1 MGLLSIVIALA
12 SLLIAYIVYRE
23 NSIADVV
30 IYAQADLSRPSII
43 NLVIHNIGKG
53 IARDIE
59 FVAQDGIPKGAYGI
73 SKLSKP
79 KEVYSN
85 GAFVTGL
92 PILFPGEKLVYSWG
106 QFGGLKEALNDM
118 PLEIKIIFKT
128 KLALQPW
135 TKQKINKIKI
145 DVGSFEGISISE
157 PLSHTEIKDK
167 LDQIAKAIARL
178 K

>member
-1 MGLLSIVIALA
+1 MELFSIVIALV
-12 SLLIAYIVYRE
+12 SLLVAYIVYRE
-23 NSIADVV
+23 NAIADVV
-30 IYAQADLSRPSII
+30 VYAQADLSRPSVI

-53 IARDIE
+53 TARDIE
-59 FVAQDGIPKGAYGI
+59 FITQDGIPKGAYGI
-73 SKLSKP
+73 SKLSDP

-92 PILFPGEKLVYSWG
+92 PILFPGERLVFSWG
-106 QFGGLKEALNDM
+106 QFGGLKEALNNM

-135 TKQKINKIKI
+135 SQRKINKVKI
-145 DVGSFEGISISE
+145 DIGSFEGISIAQ

-167 LDQIAKAIARL
+167 LEQIANAIAKL